1 VTKEDLPEIG
11 RGDFGA
17 NSRGEEARK
26 EETKTISLADLRAIK
41 RFLNSAGL
49 ITVEGKAPSGGGG
62 GQWMGWVSWSPPPL
76 RGGGLINR
84 RWWRRMKCFSL
95 FLFRCW
101 GSREG

>member
-17 NSRGEEARK
+17 NSRGEVARK

-49 ITVEGKAPSGGGG
+49 ITVEGKES
-62 GQWMGWVSWSPPPL
+62 SL
-76 RGGGLINR
+76 
-84 RWWRRMKCFSL
+84 RWW
-95 FLFRCW
+95 W
-101 GSREG
+101 GSVDGLGLLVAAAAAWWWFD